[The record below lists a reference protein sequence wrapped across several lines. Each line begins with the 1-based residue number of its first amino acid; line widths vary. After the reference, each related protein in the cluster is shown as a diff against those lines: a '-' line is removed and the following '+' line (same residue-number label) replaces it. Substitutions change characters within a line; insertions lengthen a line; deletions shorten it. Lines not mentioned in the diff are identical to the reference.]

1 MSQIS
6 QKSISGITSITSP
19 AGIDNQFT
27 LHTNDTSQAAKLDS
41 AGNFHFSNHVNTTGI
56 TSASNFKTGSS
67 NLHSTGLTVGDTFVH
82 STGVNASSL
91 DIDDFISIGSNIH
104 FGNAGVITA
113 TSFVGSGAALT
124 GIDATSIK
132 DSGGNVKIQAQAS
145 GAIHSGVSTFQD
157 INVDGHTNLDNVSIA
172 GVTTAQAFQATTG
185 TFTGDVDIAST
196 LCHSGDTD
204 TKITFATNTIKFDTN
219 TEERLRI
226 ASTGNVTINKDLD
239 VDGHTNLDN
248 VSIAG
253 VVTATSYRGDGSNL
267 TGIEAGQEV
276 YGFTGIGNSLSLTT
290 TNNGAD
296 NIDNATYVAFEENFI
311 GPSGISF
318 SINTSGNLIMSV

>member
-1 MSQIS
+1 MSAIS

-226 ASTGNVTINKDLD
+226 ASTGNVTINNDLD

-253 VVTATSYRGDGSNL
+253 VVTATSYRGDGSHL

>member
-226 ASTGNVTINKDLD
+226 ASTGNVTINNDLD